1 MKSSHYV
8 TPRTMSE
15 GVWHFNA
22 DPIERPGAHRT
33 AAPRWVWYGLA
44 AFILGT
50 LALAASPAR
59 ATGTPTPPP
68 ASPEYSVDTSAT
80 AGAVAGAAAGAQ
92 AGSVATGTGTGG
104 DAKAGSYSAGGQN
117 ALNGGSTRT
126 NVAVLPQPVWTMVPQ
141 AAGCIVTSAR
151 SLSGGWSL
159 ISVAKSDQASDPA
172 CVGIIMAKAAY
183 DHCHFA
189 SEQMI
194 MARVYETV
202 FPGKP
207 ALPMVPDARN
217 HTLAECEDMKRP
229 RLTLAPVL
237 HTPPPAPAAP
247 VVRTPR
253 ADRQ

>member
-22 DPIERPGAHRT
+22 DPIERPESHRT
-33 AAPRWVWYGLA
+33 TTPRRVWYALA
-44 AFILGT
+44 GFIIAT
-50 LALAASPAR
+50 LALAATPAR
-59 ATGTPTPPP
+59 ATSTPTPPP

-92 AGSVATGTGTGG
+92 AGSVATGGSAQSTSG
-104 DAKAGSYSAGGQN
+104 GSYS
-117 ALNGGSTRT
+117 ALNGGSTSTR
-126 NVAVLPQPVWTMVPQ
+126 VAVLPQPVWTMVPQ
-141 AAGCIVTSAR
+141 AAGCITTSAR
-151 SLSGGWSL
+151 SASVGWSL

-202 FPGKP
+202 FPGAA
-207 ALPMVPDARN
+207 ALPTVPDARN

-229 RLTLAPVL
+229 RLTPAPVL
-237 HTPPPAPAAP
+237 HTPPPAPVEPAP
-247 VVRTPR
+247 VMRAPK